1 MGQEQLRAEDPG
13 LTSPPCKGRLSGP
26 GAGPSMVTSCP
37 ILKPKGSS
45 GLKLEAKIWP
55 QPQGDPLKTQLPKL
69 LILFKVFQKLLEV
82 SKLVFAHQHKH
93 REPLYA
99 S

>member
-1 MGQEQLRAEDPG
+1 MGTAEGRGPW
-13 LTSPPCKGRLSGP
+13 TSPPCRGRLSRP
-26 GAGPSMVTSCP
+26 GEGPSMVTSCP
-37 ILKPKGSS
+37 ILKPQGSS

-69 LILFKVFQKLLEV
+69 QILFKVFQKLLEV
-82 SKLVFAHQHKH
+82 SKLVFAHSHKH
-93 REPLYA
+93 REPLSA